1 MGSKTRVVYF
11 STSASLTHHGE
22 RRVPCDLLEGA
33 LTAGGYG
40 SRRRI
45 STRSRRGT
53 TRGDRSRS
61 SPSSISWCALFYRPS
76 LLLSGRGAPDAKQED
91 FRTSW
96 GIERLPPGWYR
107 AEARRRWSSF
117 SDGDVYDDDDRDSS
131 NSYS

>member
-1 MGSKTRVVYF
+1 M
-11 STSASLTHHGE
+11 GE
-22 RRVPCDLLEGA
+22 RARGSVGERVTLLPAGRLALRVPHSPPPAEHSSMKEAGTERHPEDELL
-33 LTAGGYG
+33 
-40 SRRRI
+40 
-45 STRSRRGT
+45 
-53 TRGDRSRS
+53 
-61 SPSSISWCALFYRPS
+61 
-76 LLLSGRGAPDAKQED
+76 KQED